1 VSKKKRIRKR
11 IKNWLIYVIVKSGLL
26 WINNVQRETAMKFLE
41 SMAKLGF
48 YLVRSE
54 RNKTIRHLTQ
64 VYGVVRTP
72 LEIKQMAR
80 AVFANLGR
88 NMADAFRLARY
99 NSSNIDTITRVSGL
113 HILDAALKKGRGVI
127 ALTGHI
133 GNWELMGAFLA
144 MKGYRVNVVGATI
157 YDPRL
162 DALVV
167 GNRQNSGLHY
177 IERGA
182 ATREILRAL
191 RRNEIVGLLIDQDT
205 TRVDGV
211 FVNFMGRKAYTP
223 VGPVM
228 LAMKTHA
235 VIVPMAVHINEKGLH
250 VIEIRD
256 EIELEFSRDVEQDRI
271 RNTQRCSDALEQFI
285 REHPTQWVWMH
296 ERWKTRPAGE

>member
-1 VSKKKRIRKR
+1 MSKKKRIRKR
-11 IKNWLIYVIVKSGLL
+11 IKNWLIYVVVKSGLM
-26 WINNVQRETAMKFLE
+26 WINNVQRSTAMKFLE
-41 SMAKLGF
+41 NMARLGY

-64 VYGVVRTP
+64 VYGVVKTP

-80 AVFANLGR
+80 DVFANLGR

-99 NSSNIDTITRVSGL
+99 NSGNIDLITKANGL

-167 GNRQNSGLHY
+167 GNRQNSGLNY

-211 FVNFMGRKAYTP
+211 FVDFMGRKAYTP

-228 LAMKTHA
+228 LAMKTKA
-235 VIVPMAVHINEKGLH
+235 VIVPMAVHVNEKGQH

-256 EIELEFSRDVEQDRI
+256 EIALEISGNMEQDRI
-271 RNTQRCSDALEQFI
+271 LNTQRCSDALEQFI

-296 ERWKTRPAGE
+296 ERWKTRPPEE